1 MIKFFYIFIFLLTAC
16 TPKTSPVVQ
25 PEVKIETSSYP
36 NTHRVETVYTYSQGD
51 CVVSWQTTADQEGN
65 ALKVYLRNRTQC
77 TRPFQELCGLHE
89 VVLKRV
95 LQDYPV
101 ATITSLGT
109 SGLKSLQPDGSWNDV
124 IAQASSESLE
134 WQDYRKN
141 YPNHKSKLSSN
152 QILVNLL
159 HTKRP
164 HLPFIEMLQ
173 KMGLHFEIGGVEKVF
188 NAKNEQGLT
197 IINDA
202 GMIWWQKI

>member
-1 MIKFFYIFIFLLTAC
+1 MTKFMLLFILILSAC
-16 TPKTSPVVQ
+16 TPKTPPVA
-25 PEVKIETSSYP
+25 ESLVKVETSSYP
-36 NTHRVETVYTYSQGD
+36 NTHRVETVYTHTQGD
-51 CVVSWQTTADQEGN
+51 CVVSWQTITDTEGN
-65 ALKVYLRNRTQC
+65 NLKVYLRNRTQC

-109 SGLKSLQPDGSWNDV
+109 SGLKTLQPDGSWNDV
-124 IAQASSESLE
+124 IAKASSESLE
-134 WQDYRKN
+134 WQDFRKN

-159 HTKRP
+159 HAKQP
-164 HLPFIEMLQ
+164 HLPFKEMLQ
-173 KMGLHFEIGGVEKVF
+173 KVGLNFEIEGVEKVF

-197 IINDA
+197 IIHDA